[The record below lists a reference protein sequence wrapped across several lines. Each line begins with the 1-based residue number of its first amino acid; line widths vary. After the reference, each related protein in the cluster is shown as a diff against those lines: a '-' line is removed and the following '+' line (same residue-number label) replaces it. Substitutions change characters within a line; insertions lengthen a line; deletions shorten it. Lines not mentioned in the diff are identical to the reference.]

1 MHLTE
6 LVHVFENVLSA
17 EECNSII
24 ALVEERN
31 HLLRLHDTPLYT
43 FYQMDLIQTDLLPLS
58 RHFAD
63 TVARYAEQYFRFFD
77 LDRFVGVQGF
87 EAVRV
92 KKYSKNSGFEF
103 GEHIDVIDKASS
115 VRYLTFILYLNDN
128 DGNTTFDTLG
138 LSFNPKQGSMLVFP
152 PMWMF
157 PHAGKAPTDHDK
169 YIMMTSLHYT

>member
-17 EECNSII
+17 EECNSIV
-24 ALVEERN
+24 AAVEERN
-31 HLLRLHDTPLYT
+31 HLLRLHNTPLYT
-43 FYQMDLIQTDLLPLS
+43 FYQMDLLQTDLSPIAH
-58 RHFAD
+58 RFAG
-63 TVARYAEQYFRFFD
+63 VVSKYANQYFKFFG
-77 LDRFVGVQGF
+77 LDQFVGVQGF
-87 EAVRV
+87 EDVRV
-92 KKYSKNSGFEF
+92 KKYLKNSDFEF

-128 DGNTTFDTLG
+128 DGNTTFDSLG
-138 LSFNPKQGSMLVFP
+138 LSFKPKQGSMLVFP

-157 PHAGKAPTDHDK
+157 PHAGKTPTDHDK